1 MTMAAYPRG
10 SYGPGRSIDV
20 NVEKPAV
27 IILDMA
33 KGYGWEPGSYGYD
46 MVARVRKLKDAAHTA
61 GVQVVHVHSLRRPT
75 DHLPFPEL
83 NSRMM
88 VGTEGL
94 DVIPELQPMD
104 GDIQIYKRYL
114 GGFTQND
121 LDYTLRTMGC
131 DCVILAGAS
140 TDNCVIWTAADAFQ
154 LRYKVVVVEDCTMTH
169 SQARAEA
176 GAKEAALMI
185 IRTVLQSEVSPLDT
199 VVEKYL
205 QPR

>member
-1 MTMAAYPRG
+1 MAQYPRG

-20 NVEKPAV
+20 EVTKPAV

-33 KGYGWEPGSYGYD
+33 KGYGWEPGSYGYE
-46 MVARVRKLKDAAHTA
+46 MVANVRKLKDAAHAA

-75 DHLPFPEL
+75 DNLPFPEL

-88 VGTEGL
+88 VGTDGL
-94 DVIPELQPMD
+94 DVIPELQPAD
-104 GDIQIYKRYL
+104 QDIQIYKRYL

-121 LDYTLRTMGC
+121 LDYTLRCMGV
-131 DCVILAGAS
+131 DCVILSGAS

-169 SQARAEA
+169 SEARTKA

-185 IRTVLQSEVSPLDT
+185 ISTVLQSEVAPLET
-199 VVEKYL
+199 VIPKYL
-205 QPR
+205 RPR

>member
-1 MTMAAYPRG
+1 MSTYPRG
-10 SYGPGRSIDV
+10 SYGPGRSI
-20 NVEKPAV
+20 EAEATKPAV

-33 KGYGWEPGSYGYD
+33 KGYGWEPGSYGYE
-46 MVARVRKLKDAAHTA
+46 MVANVRRLKDAAHAA

-75 DHLPFPEL
+75 DHLPFPES

-94 DVIPELQPMD
+94 DVIPELQPIER
-104 GDIQIYKRYL
+104 DIQIYKRYL

-121 LDYTLRTMGC
+121 LDYTLRCMGV

-140 TDNCVIWTAADAFQ
+140 TDNCVLWTAADAFQ

-169 SQARAEA
+169 AKARAEM

-185 IRTVLQSEVSPLDT
+185 IRTVLQSEVAPLDE
-199 VVEKYL
+199 VIKKYL
-205 QPR
+205 PPR

>member
-1 MTMAAYPRG
+1 MSTYPRG
-10 SYGPGRSIDV
+10 SYGPGRSIEAEV
-20 NVEKPAV
+20 TKPAV

-46 MVARVRKLKDAAHTA
+46 MVERVRKLKDAAHAA

-75 DHLPFPEL
+75 DNLPFPEL

-94 DVIPELQPMD
+94 DVIPELQPVD
-104 GDIQIYKRYL
+104 QDIQIYKRYL

-121 LDYTLRTMGC
+121 LDYTLRCMGV

-169 SQARAEA
+169 SQARTEA

-185 IRTVLQSEVSPLDT
+185 ISTVLQSEVAPL
-199 VVEKYL
+199 EKVISKDL
-205 QPR
+205 QPS

>member
-1 MTMAAYPRG
+1 MTYPRG

-20 NVEKPAV
+20 AVEKPAV

-33 KGYGWEPGSYGYD
+33 KGYGWEPGSYGYE
-46 MVARVRKLKDAAHTA
+46 MVANVRRLKDAAHA
-61 GVQVVHVHSLRRPT
+61 ANVQVIHVHSLRRPT
-75 DHLPFPEL
+75 DHLPDPE
-83 NSRMM
+83 SGTRMM
-88 VGTEGL
+88 VGTDGL
-94 DVIPELQPMD
+94 DVIPELQPV
-104 GDIQIYKRYL
+104 GRDIQIYKRYL

-131 DCVILAGAS
+131 DCVILSGAS

-169 SQARAEA
+169 SQARTEA

-185 IRTVLQSEVSPLDT
+185 VRTVLQSEVAPLDA
-199 VVEKYL
+199 VIAKYL
-205 QPR
+205 LPR